1 MRLTCTF
8 NVRSEGKNGFSNG
21 ERITATYSAATKATT
36 VIVDADIVTIG
47 LTAKLL
53 QEQYDLFFRQH
64 PELKDRVD
72 TAINEALRQED
83 KNAQN

>member
-8 NVRSEGKNGFSNG
+8 NVRSEGKDGFSSS
-21 ERITATYSAATKATT
+21 ERITATYSAATRATN
-36 VIVDADIVTIG
+36 ILVDADIVTIG

-72 TAINEALRQED
+72 AAIDEALRQED
-83 KNAQN
+83 IHA